1 MTAQTPL
8 STASPRPTPSIA
20 VITPTIPG
28 RESVLA
34 ECEAS
39 VTAAGLVHLI
49 GVDGKREGPAAVRNR
64 LVELVQTEWVLFLDD
79 DDLLRADY
87 AQVVAPHLPAADMVW
102 TGWDLQGA
110 DDPQPVP
117 LDPFLLSWRNI
128 IPVTACVRTAVF
140 RAVGGFNVRAG
151 LEDHDLWCR
160 IMLAW
165 DAERHTPA
173 YRMVYVPVPAW
184 TYRRLPGSLTETEDR
199 PWLTVS

>member
-8 STASPRPTPSIA
+8 IT
-20 VITPTIPG
+20 VITPTRPG
-28 RESVLA
+28 RETVLA

-39 VTAAGLVHLI
+39 VTAAGLIHLVGI
-49 GVDGKREGPAAVRNR
+49 DGKQEGPAATRNR
-64 LVELVQTEWVLFLDD
+64 LVEAVQTEWVLFLDS
-79 DDLLRADY
+79 DDLIYRKYRDI
-87 AQVVAPHLPAADMVW
+87 VGPHLADADMVW
-102 TGWDLQGA
+102 TAWDLEGA
-110 DDPQPVP
+110 EDPQPIP

-128 IPVTACVRTAVF
+128 IPVTACVRTEVF

-165 DAERHTPA
+165 DQERARPA
-173 YRMVYVPVPAW
+173 YRMVYVPTPAW

-199 PWLTVS
+199 PWLDRIGS